1 MTIRTYINFNGNC
14 REAVEFYAEVFETE
28 KPQFMLYRDMP
39 NDDDSFPV
47 TEDNVDFI
55 LHTSLDIEG
64 STVMFS
70 DIPPGMPFTVGNNVS
85 LVIIGDDM
93 EKIKKMYNRIREDG
107 GTVGMELEETFWA
120 KLYGYVTDKF
130 GVGWQ
135 FNYDEEVE

>member
-14 REAVEFYAEVFETE
+14 REAVEFYADVFETE
-28 KPQFMLYRDMP
+28 KPEFMLYRDMP
-39 NDDDSFPV
+39 DDDDSFSV
-47 TEDNVDFI
+47 TEDNADFI

-85 LVIIGDDM
+85 LVIIGNDM
-93 EKIKKMYNRIREDG
+93 EKIKKMYNRIRKDG